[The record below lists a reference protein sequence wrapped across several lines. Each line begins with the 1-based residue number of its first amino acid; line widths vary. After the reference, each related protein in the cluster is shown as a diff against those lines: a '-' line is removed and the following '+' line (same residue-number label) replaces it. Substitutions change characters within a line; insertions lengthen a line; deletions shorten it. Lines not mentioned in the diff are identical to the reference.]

1 MERVTRIELVTKA
14 WEAAVIPFHHTRR
27 AVLDTR
33 DMKRR
38 QAGPFNQ
45 RARLRRRPPSSPL
58 PAVLNNSSGNG
69 VFERRIV
76 KGSVAWGIALALT
89 KCS

>member
-1 MERVTRIELVTKA
+1 MNQKSSPVQILKSVPRVLTS
-14 WEAAVIPFHHTRR
+14 
-27 AVLDTR
+27 

-69 VFERRIV
+69 VFER
-76 KGSVAWGIALALT
+76 
-89 KCS
+89 